1 MTLIRKYMSDKKE
14 FTKGDL
20 EFAFNCGRSNN
31 HKFNDWFELNYLK
44 NRFKNGDLVLKS
56 KIIEISI
63 IDEMLQDC
71 YLYYAMD
78 APTKLKNFLL
88 KTFSDKIDDL
98 ILSEAPNHVDK
109 KSLSNKL
116 NKIIIKTNGINS
128 K

>member
-1 MTLIRKYMSDKKE
+1 M
-14 FTKGDL
+14 G
-20 EFAFNCGRSNN
+20 
-31 HKFNDWFELNYLK
+31 
-44 NRFKNGDLVLKS
+44 
-56 KIIEISI
+56 
-63 IDEMLQDC
+63 
-71 YLYYAMD
+71 
-78 APTKLKNFLL
+78 KNFLL